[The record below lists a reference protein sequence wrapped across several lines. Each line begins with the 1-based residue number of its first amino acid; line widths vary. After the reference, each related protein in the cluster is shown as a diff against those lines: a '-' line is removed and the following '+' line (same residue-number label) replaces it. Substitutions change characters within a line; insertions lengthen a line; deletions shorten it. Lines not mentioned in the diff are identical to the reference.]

1 MLVDGLEGDQPPGG
15 VPRQVDTAR
24 TALCDQGDGAVL
36 RALGHAVV
44 PPGRTVPVVRSV
56 QCPVVTTAVVIA
68 TSVVT
73 SVPDTVCDAY
83 GGRSVAAA
91 SRPAPQGLP
100 VTVAA
105 VADGG
110 A

>member
-1 MLVDGLEGDQPPGG
+1 M
-15 VPRQVDTAR
+15 
-24 TALCDQGDGAVL
+24 
-36 RALGHAVV
+36 
-44 PPGRTVPVVRSV
+44 
-56 QCPVVTTAVVIA
+56 TTAVVIA